1 MPQAIIT
8 KYLPPTI
15 AEGDRIKATCYSRS
29 VTISCQFG
37 GDREARH
44 LEAAKALCK
53 ELEWTGTL
61 IGGSLP
67 DESGY
72 AFVFADES

>member
-8 KYLPPTI
+8 KYLGPTDTKG
-15 AEGDRIKATCYSRS
+15 ARIKATCYSGS
-29 VTISCQFG
+29 IAIDYPYHLDT
-37 GDREARH
+37 DRAHRA
-44 LEAAKALCK
+44 AAKALCK
-53 ELEWTGTL
+53 KLDWTGTL

>member
-8 KYLPPTI
+8 KKVGRGQHAPIT
-15 AEGDRIKATCYSRS
+15 AECYS
-29 VTISCQFG
+29 
-37 GDREARH
+37 ARIIVPCTCELDTLSAH
-44 LEAAKALCK
+44 RKAAEALCE
-53 ELEWTGTL
+53 ELDWTGKL